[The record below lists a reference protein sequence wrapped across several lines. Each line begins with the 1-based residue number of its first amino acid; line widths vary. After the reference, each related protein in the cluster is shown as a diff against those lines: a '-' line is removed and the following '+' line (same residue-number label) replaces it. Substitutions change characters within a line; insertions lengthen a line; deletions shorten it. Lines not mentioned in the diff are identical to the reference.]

1 MAMGTKEN
9 TAVNRLVELAGS
21 KPIDD
26 GADDLFAAPKPVPRP
41 AKKPTPP
48 PPFRASQPMT
58 AQKAPEGT
66 PTPELLRSRPAD
78 DDIDIDE
85 QPVVQTSTAV
95 VQPLPRPAIQPGP
108 AIDDPWFEPSGGHD
122 KHHDHD
128 DLFAS
133 THGIR
138 KRGSGAALWWVA
150 GAFGL
155 GLSLAALMFWPG
167 DDKAKKKKAAAPP
180 AAAAAAPVAAAEPAP
195 APTPEPVAA
204 AVPAPAP
211 EVAPAPVAEPAVAP
225 EPAPSVEPIAVPE
238 PAPVTPSV
246 VTIRFESRPAG
257 ASVVLVEDGQTI
269 PLGTA
274 PVERRLDPS
283 KRYEVMFSLE
293 GHASV
298 ILPVEPASGGTLWA
312 TLASAKGGAAPA
324 VAVEEPEETKPEP
337 KAAPKVEKKRE
348 AKVPEAP
355 KKKAEKK
362 AEPKK
367 VAAKPEK
374 DKPEARAD
382 GKGTLQLAAK
392 PPCEIII
399 DGRKTGLT
407 TPQRDLDLPAGKHK
421 VTLINKEHGIKE
433 AFSVTV
439 KAGQSTRVVKDLTRK
454 MK

>member
-66 PTPELLRSRPAD
+66 PTPELLRTRPAD
-78 DDIDIDE
+78 EDIEIDE
-85 QPVVQTSTAV
+85 QPVVRTATAV
-95 VQPLPRPAIQPGP
+95 VQPLPRPSIPQPGP
-108 AIDDPWFEPSGGHD
+108 AIDDPWFEPSGATE

-128 DLFAS
+128 ELFAS

-195 APTPEPVAA
+195 APAPEPVAA
-204 AVPAPAP
+204 AVPA
-211 EVAPAPVAEPAVAP
+211 VADPAPVADPAAAADPAP
-225 EPAPSVEPIAVPE
+225 EPTPSVEPITVPE

-324 VAVEEPEETKPEP
+324 VAAEEPEAAPE
-337 KAAPKVEKKRE
+337 PKVEKKRE

-362 AEPKK
+362 SEPKK

-374 DKPEARAD
+374 DKSEAKAD

-399 DGRKTGLT
+399 DGKKTGLT
-407 TPQRDLDLPAGKHK
+407 TPQRDLDLSAGKHK